1 MFTIATD
8 AMSNATITTSINPT
22 YVDLKDDYMTEQ
34 EWHEECRKHKNT
46 RKDLVRLWF
55 LNKFGSTRAC
65 ASHLQCHQ
73 ATVIRDAKQLVEM
86 GELTAEHYELQP
98 SKATKKKPA
107 PVFTGFAKD
116 KAAAKCS
123 TPVENSST
131 TVCSQSSRH
140 DQPSHTE
147 PSIRSSVQVVQPIVD
162 TYSDG
167 QDERVVS
174 MGTASDRDWEQAVA
188 HLQALRQFTHDYFDP
203 NGPISEQQWEQF
215 HAECHDLAY
224 FARMRCSNL
233 RQRNEQAA
241 HAILGAVFN
250 DGDSSVQEE

>member
-1 MFTIATD
+1 MFTVAKD
-8 AMSNATITTSINPT
+8 AMSNATLTT
-22 YVDLKDDYMTEQ
+22 KDDYLTID
-34 EWHEECRKHKNT
+34 EWLVLRDKAVSQVKE
-46 RKDLVRLWF
+46 LVRLWF
-55 LNKFGSTRAC
+55 VNQFGSQRAL
-65 ASHLQCHQ
+65 AKHLCISSGAVNYHVKLLK
-73 ATVIRDAKQLVEM
+73 AC
-86 GELTAEHYELQP
+86 GELTEQHAPTNAQN
-98 SKATKKKPA
+98 SKNASRSN
-107 PVFTGFAKD
+107 FER
-116 KAAAKCS
+116 
-123 TPVENSST
+123 PVEKLST

-233 RQRNEQAA
+233 RERNEQAA

-250 DGDSSVQEE
+250 DGDSSIQEA

>member
-1 MFTIATD
+1 MFTFTKD
-8 AMSNATITTSINPT
+8 AMSNATLTTTTVPPT
-22 YVDLKDDYMTEQ
+22 DAEI
-34 EWHEECRKHKNT
+34 EELSLNDADK
-46 RKDLVRLWF
+46 LVLLAFSNLQTAARIYKKEGLTQTAMVERLSA
-55 LNKFGSTRAC
+55 LG
-65 ASHLQCHQ
+65 
-73 ATVIRDAKQLVEM
+73 I
-86 GELTAEHYELQP
+86 
-98 SKATKKKPA
+98 
-107 PVFTGFAKD
+107 
-116 KAAAKCS
+116 KCS
-123 TPVENSST
+123 ERTIQRVFSDLRKQNDPAFQPAALSQKGSAVRVRRHRQALQAANLAGCNTDSST
-131 TVCSQSSRH
+131 TVCSQSFHH

-147 PSIRSSVQVVQPIVD
+147 PSIRSSVPVVQPFVD

-250 DGDSSVQEE
+250 DGDSSVQEA